1 MCKILAYLFF
11 LCYFTFGDIMQI
23 IKYIKKGSNK
33 YELTLKDNTKL
44 ILYTDLILKY
54 NLLIIKRIDDNI
66 LKEIYNDNLKLDCY
80 YKTIKY
86 LKNQKCTKDI
96 KNYLKDYPSNI
107 TNYVISRLT
116 KEGYL
121 NDNNF
126 IKSYINAKL
135 LLSNDGYYKI
145 YYTLKEKDLDDNL
158 IKESLDAIDD
168 NTWLEKI
175 DKIINNKLKS
185 NTKYSNKAL
194 LNKIKIYLKTLGYQD
209 YLINTS
215 LDNIKLDNSKEA
227 EKLKKDY
234 EKLYKKYKNKYDKSK
249 LSYILTGKLYQK
261 GYDIEKIKNIV
272 GKEE

>member
-1 MCKILAYLFF
+1 
-11 LCYFTFGDIMQI
+11 MQI
-23 IKYIKKGSNK
+23 IKYTKKGSNK

-44 ILYTDLILKY
+44 TLYTDLILKY
-54 NLLIIKRIDDNI
+54 NLLIIKKIDDNI

-96 KNYLKDYPSNI
+96 KNYLKDYPPNI

-121 NDNNF
+121 NDNNY
-126 IKSYINAKL
+126 IKSYINTKL

-145 YYTLKEKDLDDNL
+145 YYALKEKDLDDNL
-158 IKESLDAIDD
+158 IKEFLDAIDD

-175 DKIINNKLKS
+175 DKIINTKLKS
-185 NTKYSNKAL
+185 NTKYSNKVL

-215 LDNIKLDNSKEA
+215 LDSIKLDNSKEA
-227 EKLKKDY
+227 EKLRKDY
-234 EKLYKKYKNKYDKSK
+234 KKLYNKYKNKYDKSK